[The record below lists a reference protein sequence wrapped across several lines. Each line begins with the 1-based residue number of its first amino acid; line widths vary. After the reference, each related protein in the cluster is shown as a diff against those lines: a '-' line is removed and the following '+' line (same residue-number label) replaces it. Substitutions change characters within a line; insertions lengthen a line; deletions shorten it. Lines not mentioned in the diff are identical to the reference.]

1 MDVAEG
7 IVIGLLLVLSIFD
20 MRMKKVPVW
29 LIGLAAGVALI
40 FRMVESVPVLQLL
53 AGLLPGIFVLL
64 LAVCTKESIGTGDGL
79 VLCALGLFCSLKET
93 VAVLGM
99 ALFFAAVVA
108 VVLLVLK
115 RAGRKTEL
123 PFLPCLCTGYLLCVL
138 W

>member
-40 FRMVESVPVLQLL
+40 FRMVKSVPVLQLL

-79 VLCALGLFCSLKET
+79 VLCALGLFCGLKET

>member
-20 MRMKKVPVW
+20 VRMKKVPVW

-79 VLCALGLFCSLKET
+79 VLCALGLFCGLKET

>member
-40 FRMVESVPVLQLL
+40 FRLVESVPVLQLL

-79 VLCALGLFCSLKET
+79 VLCALGLFCGLKET

-115 RAGRKTEL
+115 RASL
-123 PFLPCLCTGYLLCVL
+123 TGCFPSPSFFTMANTSPLK
-138 W
+138 

>member
-40 FRMVESVPVLQLL
+40 FRLVESVPVLQLL

-79 VLCALGLFCSLKET
+79 VLCALGLFCGLKET

>member
-79 VLCALGLFCSLKET
+79 VLCALGLFCGLKET

>member
-29 LIGLAAGVALI
+29 LIGLVAGVALI

-79 VLCALGLFCSLKET
+79 VLCALGLFCGLKET

>member
-20 MRMKKVPVW
+20 MRTKEVPVW
-29 LIGLAAGVALI
+29 FVGLAAGAALI
-40 FRMVESVPVLQLL
+40 FRMCESVPVLQLL

-64 LAVCTKESIGTGDGL
+64 LAVCTRESIGTGDGL
-79 VLCALGLFCSLKET
+79 VVCALGLFCGLKET
-93 VAVLGM
+93 VAVFGM

-108 VVLLVLK
+108 LVLLVLK